1 MPPNQVEVK
10 LKFARRRSAKVMG
23 QLAATAEI
31 SEENDGDSKN
41 KNDGGTLNEKKNNLP
56 VEGEVVEGILVTQN
70 FQSKIVTPSDIATY
84 TPLRVG
90 SIASKLHVPFAGSIH
105 TLQLFLHEMF
115 ENITEQPINED
126 DESSTLDNESER
138 SVNVP
143 VMYTLHNGEVRIIMG
158 QQPRVVIVEWQA
170 SPAGD
175 ILADAVVALIMHAQS
190 SAASIRYTSKP
201 CHHPRDISSSP
212 TNDDEATQKKIK
224 PDDLVSDRLR
234 FIRTVL
240 KEQFQNVEAIYDAYK
255 GTYDIVTDMGFEA
268 ISSTDGTLHCQVIVE
283 FDNALASTAK
293 ITVECPDHK
302 IASNIQTT
310 LQNAIAAA
318 AAVRT

>member
-23 QLAATAEI
+23 QLASTSVVSEADNDNDKKKNDDNAE
-31 SEENDGDSKN
+31 N
-41 KNDGGTLNEKKNNLP
+41 KNRLP

-70 FQSKIVTPSDIATY
+70 FQSKIVTPADIATY

-115 ENITEQPINED
+115 ANITEQPINDEA
-126 DESSTLDNESER
+126 ESSPYSER
-138 SVNVP
+138 TTNASM
-143 VMYTLHNGEVRIIMG
+143 MYTLLNGAVRIIMG
-158 QQPRVVIVEWQA
+158 QQPRIVTVEWEA

-175 ILADAVVALIMHAQS
+175 VIADAVVALIMHAQS

-201 CHHPRDISSSP
+201 CHRPRDISSSP
-212 TNDDEATQKKIK
+212 TNEDETTQKKIK
-224 PDDLVSDRLR
+224 PDDLVSNRLR
-234 FIRTVL
+234 FIRSVL
-240 KEQFQNVEAIYDAYK
+240 KEQFQNVEAVYDAYK
-255 GTYDIVTDMGFEA
+255 GTYEIVTDTGFEA
-268 ISSTDGTLHCQVIVE
+268 TSTTDGALQCQVIVE

-293 ITVECPDHK
+293 ITVECQDHK

-310 LQNAIAAA
+310 LQNAITAA

>member
-23 QLAATAEI
+23 QLASTSVVSEAEN
-31 SEENDGDSKN
+31 ENDKKKNDDNAEN
-41 KNDGGTLNEKKNNLP
+41 KNRLP

-70 FQSKIVTPSDIATY
+70 FQSKIVTPADIATY

-115 ENITEQPINED
+115 ANITEQPINDEA
-126 DESSTLDNESER
+126 ESSPYSER
-138 SVNVP
+138 TTNASM
-143 VMYTLHNGEVRIIMG
+143 MYTLLNGAVRIIMG
-158 QQPRVVIVEWQA
+158 QQPRIVTVEWEA

-175 ILADAVVALIMHAQS
+175 VIADAVVALIMHAQS

-201 CHHPRDISSSP
+201 CHRPRDISSSP
-212 TNDDEATQKKIK
+212 TNEDETTQKKIK
-224 PDDLVSDRLR
+224 PDDLVSNRLR
-234 FIRTVL
+234 FIRSVL
-240 KEQFQNVEAIYDAYK
+240 KEQFQNVEAVYDAYK
-255 GTYDIVTDMGFEA
+255 GTYEIVTDTGFEA
-268 ISSTDGTLHCQVIVE
+268 TSTTDGALQCQVIVE

-293 ITVECPDHK
+293 ITVECQDHK

-310 LQNAIAAA
+310 LQNAITAA

>member
-23 QLAATAEI
+23 QLASAAVT
-31 SEENDGDSKN
+31 SEDDDDGDDKKDDSTK
-41 KNDGGTLNEKKNNLP
+41 NEKKNHLP
-56 VEGEVVEGILVTQN
+56 VEGEVIEGILVTQN

-115 ENITEQPINED
+115 ANISEQPINEED
-126 DESSTLDNESER
+126 KSPLDNDSER
-138 SVNVP
+138 TTTTP
-143 VMYTLHNGEVRIIMG
+143 VIYTLHHGEVRIIMG
-158 QQPRVVIVEWQA
+158 QQPRVVIVEWLA

-175 ILADAVVALIMHAQS
+175 IIADAVVALIMHAQS

-201 CHHPRDISSSP
+201 CHHPRDLSSSP
-212 TNDDEATQKKIK
+212 TNDDETTQKKVK
-224 PDDLVSDRLR
+224 PDDLVSERLR
-234 FIRTVL
+234 FIRLIL
-240 KEQFQNVEAIYDAYK
+240 KEQFQNVEAVYDAYK
-255 GTYDIVTDMGFEA
+255 GTYEIVTDTGFETTA
-268 ISSTDGTLHCQVIVE
+268 TTDGTLHCQVMVE

-293 ITVECPDHK
+293 ITVECLDHK
-302 IASNIQTT
+302 IATNIQTM
-310 LQNAIAAA
+310 LQNAITAA
-318 AAVRT
+318 AAVKT

>member
-1 MPPNQVEVK
+1 MPPNQIEVK

-23 QLAATAEI
+23 QLAAVI
-31 SEENDGDSKN
+31 SEEDDGDNNYKTDDSTKNEN
-41 KNDGGTLNEKKNNLP
+41 KNRLP
-56 VEGEVVEGILVTQN
+56 VEGDIVEGILVTQN
-70 FQSKIVTPSDIATY
+70 FQSKIVTQSDISTY
-84 TPLRVG
+84 TPLRIG

-115 ENITEQPINED
+115 ANITEQPIVD
-126 DESSTLDNESER
+126 DDKSPLENDSER
-138 SVNVP
+138 TANTP
-143 VMYTLHNGEVRIIMG
+143 IMYTLHNGEVRIIMG
-158 QQPRVVIVEWQA
+158 QQPRVVIVEWLA

-175 ILADAVVALIMHAQS
+175 IIADAVVALIMHAQS

-212 TNDDEATQKKIK
+212 TNDDETTQKKIK
-224 PDDLVSDRLR
+224 SDDLVSNRLR
-234 FIRTVL
+234 FIRSVL

-255 GTYDIVTDMGFEA
+255 GTYDIVTDTGFEA
-268 ISSTDGTLHCQVIVE
+268 TDGTLQCQVIVE

-310 LQNAIAAA
+310 LQNAITSA
-318 AAVRT
+318 AAVQT